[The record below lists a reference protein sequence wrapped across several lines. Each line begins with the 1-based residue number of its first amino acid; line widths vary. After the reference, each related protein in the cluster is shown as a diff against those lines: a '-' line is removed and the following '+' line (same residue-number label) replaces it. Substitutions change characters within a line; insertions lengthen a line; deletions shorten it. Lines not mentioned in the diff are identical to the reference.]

1 MADERRPFHRSTG
14 GATIASAFSSP
25 LRAVLAARQSP
36 GKKDRMRAELDRP
49 SSDGAPSPM
58 EVPDPI
64 IRVENLV
71 KHFGSVVAVDGISF
85 SVARGEV
92 FGILGPNGAGKTT
105 TLEIMETLQK
115 PTSGRV
121 TIDGLDVMRDAWTVK
136 SRIGVQ
142 LQAAG
147 FYPELTLV
155 QLLEF
160 FAALYNVR
168 VDAMALLRRF
178 QLEEKAKSF
187 YDKLSGGQKQ
197 RFSLAT
203 TLLHRPSVIFL
214 DEPTTGLDPQARINL
229 WELLG
234 EVRSEGITVVLTTHY
249 MDEAEQLCDR
259 LAVMDHGHII
269 KIGTPQQLID
279 DLLATGFRKPV
290 IRQDATLEDV
300 FLALTGRNLRDE

>member
-1 MADERRPFHRSTG
+1 M
-14 GATIASAFSSP
+14 
-25 LRAVLAARQSP
+25 
-36 GKKDRMRAELDRP
+36 
-49 SSDGAPSPM
+49 
-58 EVPDPI
+58 
-64 IRVENLV
+64 
-71 KHFGSVVAVDGISF
+71 
-85 SVARGEV
+85 
-92 FGILGPNGAGKTT
+92 
-105 TLEIMETLQK
+105 
-115 PTSGRV
+115 
-121 TIDGLDVMRDAWTVK
+121 
-136 SRIGVQ
+136 
-142 LQAAG
+142 
-147 FYPELTLV
+147 
-155 QLLEF
+155 QLLQF

-187 YDKLSGGQKQ
+187 FDKLSGGQKQ

-203 TLLHRPSVIFL
+203 TLLHRPAVIFL

-229 WELLG
+229 WELLR
-234 EVRSEGITVVLTTHY
+234 EVKAEGITVVLTTHY

-269 KIGTPQQLID
+269 KIGSPQQLID

>member
-1 MADERRPFHRSTG
+1 
-14 GATIASAFSSP
+14 
-25 LRAVLAARQSP
+25 L
-36 GKKDRMRAELDRP
+36 
-49 SSDGAPSPM
+49 
-58 EVPDPI
+58 
-64 IRVENLV
+64 
-71 KHFGSVVAVDGISF
+71 
-85 SVARGEV
+85 RGEV
-92 FGILGPNGAGKTT
+92 FAILGPNGAGKTT

-115 PTSGRV
+115 PTSGNV
-121 TIDGLDVMRDAWTVK
+121 AIDGLDVLRDAWRVK

-147 FYPELTLV
+147 FYPELTLG
-155 QLLEF
+155 QLLQF

-168 VDAMALLRRF
+168 VDPMALLLRF
-178 QLEEKAKSF
+178 QLEEKAKSY

-203 TLLHRPSVIFL
+203 TLLHRPAVIFL

-229 WELLG
+229 WELLR
-234 EVRSEGITVVLTTHY
+234 EVKAEGITVVLTTHY

-259 LAVMDHGHII
+259 IAVMDHGHII
-269 KIGTPQQLID
+269 KIGTPQQLIE

-300 FLALTGRNLRDE
+300 FLALTGRTLRDE